1 MELPIDNVNAPIY
14 TVGQVSMMLAVQ
26 PAFLRRLDTEAVVSP
41 DRTGGG
47 QRRYSRVEID
57 QVQRVSELMAE
68 GFTLAGVRRLLV
80 LEAENARLRLEIQ
93 RLEHDREAP

>member
-80 LEAENARLRLEIQ
+80 LESENARLRLEIQ
-93 RLEHDREAP
+93 RLEQDREAP